1 MPTLASPRVV
11 ASFAAIYLIWGSTFL
26 AIRWAVETIPPF
38 PMMAMRC
45 LLGGGVLL
53 ALSRMREP
61 HSSWPT
67 ARQWLGASGVGVL
80 LFVGCHGLLAR
91 EEQHVPSGVAALFLA
106 TIPLFVPLLA
116 WGLTGAGRPSLR
128 TSVALAA
135 GFAGVALLV
144 AAQGAGDGSLSAA
157 DSLLLLLSAFSWA
170 AGTIATRLVPMPD
183 APLAA
188 AAAPLLAGA
197 AALTVLSLASGE
209 AGDLSVSSVSGRSL
223 FGMGYLIVMGTVVT
237 FAAYVWLLRHVPPT
251 RVATY
256 AFVNPVV
263 AVVLGW
269 SIAGESL
276 SAGTLL
282 ATLVIVAAVAA
293 AVSDTTRA
301 SRDPSPTDDG
311 DAKVSVPA

>member
-144 AAQGAGDGSLSAA
+144 AAQGTGDGSLSAA
-157 DSLLLLLSAFSWA
+157 DSLLLLLSAFCWA
-170 AGTIATRLVPMPD
+170 AGTIATRLMPMPD

-223 FGMGYLIVMGTVVT
+223 FGMGYLIAMGTVVT

-293 AVSDTTRA
+293 AVSDTTRS
-301 SRDPSPTDDG
+301 SRDASPTDDG
-311 DAKVSVPA
+311 DARVSVPA